1 MEKFS
6 CPNCKT
12 KVSFK
17 ELFVFKRD
25 HQTLCKKCNTTLK
38 PRNIK
43 SFNFGVIIGIV
54 VSGVHAQLYL
64 HFKKDIFGALT
75 ICACLGVI
83 SILLIALYTY
93 KTTEFEEV

>member
-6 CPNCKT
+6 CPNCKA
-12 KVSFK
+12 KISFK

-25 HQTLCKKCNTTLK
+25 HQTICEKCNTTLK

-43 SFNFGVIIGIV
+43 SFNFGAIIGFV
-54 VSGVHAQLYL
+54 VSGVPAQIYL
-64 HFKKDIFGALT
+64 HITNDIIGAMTLA
-75 ICACLGVI
+75 ACLGI
-83 SILLIALYTY
+83 LSIMSMALYTY